1 MRPSLEFSEI
11 SFTRVTLY
19 NNGHIL
25 SYKKAKVN
33 VLIRTDKGKNIIDT
47 WNKNLLLIFI
57 N

>member
-47 WNKNLLLIFI
+47 WNKNLLLILI